1 MEAALS
7 PLAHEILKTGK
18 YDKLVVTGG
27 TPPDATKLFSR
38 LIPDQLLT
46 KPIKSYGHAYAMLAG
61 LWLWHD
67 GLVECHE
74 IAQMDTEK
82 LRRTTLNLH
91 SKISKTSQNVQSMQA
106 VENDKDRL
114 QRQLATA
121 MNSLS
126 FWHAIMHRREGDF
139 SNAKYWYH
147 RCPNHHVMKM
157 LAAVS
162 SSLAEG
168 FESDRQVKRIISGP
182 WSPDALVDLVEEVNE
197 KPSDP
202 RFDLAVKL
210 QRAEWTGLFDY
221 CVHAAVEADRDGLD
235 AWDKRVNS

>member
-1 MEAALS
+1 MIRMPDLPLSESGIAILSPAATAILREGGESAYGRLVVEGGADSKLSTALGALS
-7 PLAHEILKTGK
+7 PEQLFARPVKH
-18 YDKLVVTGG
+18 
-27 TPPDATKLFSR
+27 PDDA
-38 LIPDQLLT
+38 
-46 KPIKSYGHAYAMLAG
+46 AAALAG
-61 LWLWHD
+61 LWLWLD
-67 GLVECHE
+67 ALDDCHK
-74 IAQMDTEK
+74 IAQDLVSPTG
-82 LRRTTLNLH
+82 
-91 SKISKTSQNVQSMQA
+91 
-106 VENDKDRL
+106 
-114 QRQLATA
+114 
-121 MNSLS
+121 S

-162 SSLAEG
+162 SSLAGG